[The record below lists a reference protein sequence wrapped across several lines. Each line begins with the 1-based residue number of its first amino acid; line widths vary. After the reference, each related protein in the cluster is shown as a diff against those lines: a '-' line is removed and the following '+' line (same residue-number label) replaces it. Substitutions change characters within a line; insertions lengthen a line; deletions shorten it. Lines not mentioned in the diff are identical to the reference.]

1 VTLILAIPATDGIVV
16 ASDGQVT
23 AGEVRWT
30 AEKIRLL
37 GQRMLWSAAG
47 ELALIQ
53 RVEEAIATL
62 PRETPLQELRDS
74 LARAVAQSVNGLLQ
88 LDFRTGFF
96 QANPDALLN
105 LHPGDFIFVEYSS
118 PPRILHI
125 SANGTPEWFDKPF
138 ASGVGAPFA
147 YALLQRYQG
156 VPMDTS
162 RASLLAVKVL
172 EEAIEV
178 GSYGLGPPLYVWQVT
193 EKGANKLGEAEI
205 AALQDASKTLRSAEV
220 ELLIKGGE

>member
-1 VTLILAIPATDGIVV
+1 MTLILAIPATDGIVV

-30 AEKIRLL
+30 GEKIRPL
-37 GQRMLWSAAG
+37 GQRTLWSAAG

-53 RVEEAIATL
+53 RVEEGIAGIPKETL
-62 PRETPLQELRDS
+62 LSDLRDA
-74 LARAVAQSVNGLLQ
+74 LARIVNQSVKALLDV
-88 LDFRTGFF
+88 DFRTPFF
-96 QANPDALLN
+96 AANPDQLLT
-105 LHPGDFIFVEYSS
+105 LHPGDFLFVEYG
-118 PPRILHI
+118 PAPRILHI
-125 SANGTPEWFDKPF
+125 SGNGTPEWFDKPF

-156 VPMDTS
+156 VPMDVS

-205 AALQDASKTLRSAEV
+205 AALQDASRTLRSAEV

>member
-1 VTLILAIPATDGIVV
+1 VTLILAIPATDGVV
-16 ASDGQVT
+16 IASDGQVT

-30 AEKIRLL
+30 SEKIRPL
-37 GQRMLWSAAG
+37 GQRTVWSASG

-53 RVEEAIATL
+53 RVDEAIAGL
-62 PRETPLQELRDS
+62 PRETSLQELRDS
-74 LARAVAQSVNGLLQ
+74 LARAINQSVNALLQ

-96 QANPDALLN
+96 QTNPDQLLN
-105 LHPGDFIFVEYSS
+105 LHPGDFVFIEFASTA
-118 PPRILHI
+118 RILHI
-125 SANGTPEWFDKPF
+125 SVNGTPEWFDKPF

-156 VPMDTS
+156 VPMDVS
-162 RASLLAVKVL
+162 LASLLAVKVL

-193 EKGANKLGEAEI
+193 GNGTKRLGEEEI
-205 AALQDASKTLRSAEV
+205 AALQDASKTLRGAEV
-220 ELLIKGGE
+220 ELFNKSGR